1 MSALN
6 RTIYARKIPRASRV
20 LVRQPLARVGEQLRP
35 RQPGTGQDQPARP
48 QDPVA
53 ARRIIRSRPLPSRQ
67 GPVSLA
73 DGQRGEH
80 VGEDGVGP
88 GVQLV
93 AGQQLDRM
101 GNVDHAGARHAEPAC
116 LLDGFVGERCRRDAD
131 RRDAPALQVNQVMQT
146 ARRA

>member
-1 MSALN
+1 MTKVTAQMS
-6 RTIYARKIPRASRV
+6 
-20 LVRQPLARVGEQLRP
+20 
-35 RQPGTGQDQPARP
+35 
-48 QDPVA
+48 
-53 ARRIIRSRPLPSRQ
+53 
-67 GPVSLA
+67 VSLDDYYA
-73 DGQRGEH
+73 CCTARALGHRRNSSLAAGQCGEH

-93 AGQQLDRM
+93 VGQQLDWM
-101 GNVDHAGARHAEPAC
+101 GNIDHAGIRHAEPAC

>member
-1 MSALN
+1 MVSATL
-6 RTIYARKIPRASRV
+6 
-20 LVRQPLARVGEQLRP
+20 L
-35 RQPGTGQDQPARP
+35 
-48 QDPVA
+48 A
-53 ARRIIRSRPLPSRQ
+53 ARRSSGSGRCRPARRPASF
-67 GPVSLA
+67 A
-73 DGQRGEH
+73 AGQRGEH

-93 AGQQLDRM
+93 VGQQLDRM

-131 RRDAPALQVNQVMQT
+131 RRDGPALQVNQVMQT